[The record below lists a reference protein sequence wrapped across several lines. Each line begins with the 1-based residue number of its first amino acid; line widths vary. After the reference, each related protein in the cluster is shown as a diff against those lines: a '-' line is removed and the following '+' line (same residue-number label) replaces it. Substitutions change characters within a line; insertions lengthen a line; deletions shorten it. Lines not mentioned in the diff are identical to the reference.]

1 MDIAAVDGNPSAPPA
16 FPTYLSASLLAIVRC
31 RAQVEQSLGDKVRR
45 SENDLYQHLS
55 MATVADGV
63 VEGICNE
70 VMARKQKLKVR
81 QADRLANELEF
92 LKNTLKKFLSED
104 SIALLDSTL
113 HVVASRAGRG
123 RDYQGD
129 GPDGL
134 AALEELERL
143 GRVYVLCL
151 GESQQVL

>member
-1 MDIAAVDGNPSAPPA
+1 
-16 FPTYLSASLLAIVRC
+16 
-31 RAQVEQSLGDKVRR
+31 
-45 SENDLYQHLS
+45 
-55 MATVADGV
+55 MATVSSGV
-63 VEGICNE
+63 VEGVCGE
-70 VMARKQKLKVR
+70 VMKRKLTLKVR

-92 LKNTLKKFLSED
+92 LKNTLKKFLDEESM
-104 SIALLDSTL
+104 ALLDSSL
-113 HVVASRAGRG
+113 HMVSSKAGRS

-151 GESQQVL
+151 GD

>member
-1 MDIAAVDGNPSAPPA
+1 
-16 FPTYLSASLLAIVRC
+16 
-31 RAQVEQSLGDKVRR
+31 VEQALGNKVRR
-45 SENDLYQHLS
+45 SEGVLYQHLS
-55 MATVADGV
+55 MATVAEGV
-63 VEGICNE
+63 IEGICNE
-70 VMARKQKLKVR
+70 ILARKQKLKVR

-92 LKNTLKKFLSED
+92 LKTTLQKFLGDETIS
-104 SIALLDSTL
+104 LLDSTL

-123 RDYQGD
+123 RDYSGD

-151 GESQQVL
+151 AESQTSSTM

>member
-1 MDIAAVDGNPSAPPA
+1 M
-16 FPTYLSASLLAIVRC
+16 T
-31 RAQVEQSLGDKVRR
+31 
-45 SENDLYQHLS
+45 
-55 MATVADGV
+55 TVADGV

-70 VMARKQKLKVR
+70 VMARKQQLKVR

-92 LKNTLKKFLSED
+92 LKNTLKKFLGD
-104 SIALLDSTL
+104 NAIILLDSTL
-113 HVVASRAGRG
+113 HLVGARAGRG

-151 GESQQVL
+151 SE